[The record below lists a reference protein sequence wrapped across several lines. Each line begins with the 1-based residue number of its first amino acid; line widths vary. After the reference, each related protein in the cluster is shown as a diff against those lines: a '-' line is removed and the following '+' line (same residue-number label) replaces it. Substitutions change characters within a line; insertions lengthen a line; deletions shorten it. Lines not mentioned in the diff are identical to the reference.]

1 MSPDPTTTPASKPSA
16 STKTFLVPVTKR
28 AGIEAPVEVTDIA
41 AALRQHGLYDVNFR
55 QKSQEEVH
63 ARLKDAQ
70 DYAVF
75 RLHGTW
81 GFVHVV
87 SAGGHP
93 VPAAPAAIAF
103 AHFAL
108 LLKRNE
114 ARLEDRVEKPDPYA
128 LIRKITDEEREVCK
142 RIGRPPDLRSKAA
155 YLAVKPLLRL
165 IKEDA
170 K

>member
-1 MSPDPTTTPASKPSA
+1 MSPDPTKAPASTPSA
-16 STKTFLVPVTKR
+16 STKTFLVPITKR
-28 AGIEAPVEVTDIA
+28 AGIDAPVEVTDIA

-63 ARLKDAQ
+63 VRLKDAQ
-70 DYAVF
+70 DYAIF

-81 GFVHVV
+81 GFIHVV
-87 SAGGHP
+87 TPGGQP
-93 VPAAPAAIAF
+93 VPAAPAAVAF

-108 LLKRNE
+108 LLKRIE

-128 LIRKITDEEREVCK
+128 LVRQITQEERDVCK

-155 YLAVKPLLRL
+155 YLAVKPMLRL
-165 IKEDA
+165 IKEEA